1 MPNLLLMERP
11 TPSNA
16 PIRVNPDVIAR
27 HLGESAVLVHLPTNR
42 VFELNHTGARVWD
55 LIGEGMAFDRIVQT
69 LVEEFDM
76 DVDGVTADVTD
87 LIGWLRDEGL
97 IQS

>member
-1 MPNLLLMERP
+1 MLVGPRQIRLLLL
-11 TPSNA
+11 A
-16 PIRVNPDVIAR
+16 Q
-27 HLGESAVLVHLPTNR
+27 R

-55 LIGEGMAFDRIVQT
+55 LIGEGMAFERIVQT

-76 DVDGVTADVTD
+76 DVDGVTTDVTD
-87 LIGWLRDEGL
+87 LIEWLRGEGL